1 VAAAADEH
9 QQALGDD
16 GAAMKELEAQQP
28 SYRSLAAPV
37 TNPVDKFALLPAF
50 LKVRGLVKEHIDS
63 FNYFITMGIRK
74 IIEANNRIEA
84 RNDPNIYLKYVL
96 SVLFYSIH
104 SFHSD
109 TTALQQSSIH
119 YRSLFCFMPDSD
131 YPLLL
136 CVLCTYLSVS
146 ARPLLLNSVQVHR
159 RTCWHAIRSSGL
171 HDRKYH
177 AALLPPY

>member
-1 VAAAADEH
+1 MTVAAAADEH

-96 SVLFYSIH
+96 SVLFYSVH

-109 TTALQQSSIH
+109 TTALQQSSI
-119 YRSLFCFMPDSD
+119 
-131 YPLLL
+131 
-136 CVLCTYLSVS
+136 
-146 ARPLLLNSVQVHR
+146 Q
-159 RTCWHAIRSSGL
+159 
-171 HDRKYH
+171 
-177 AALLPPY
+177 LP

>member
-1 VAAAADEH
+1 
-9 QQALGDD
+9 
-16 GAAMKELEAQQP
+16 MKELEAQQP

-96 SVLFYSIH
+96 SVH
-104 SFHSD
+104 S
-109 TTALQQSSIH
+109 TVT
-119 YRSLFCFMPDSD
+119 
-131 YPLLL
+131 LLL
-136 CVLCTYLSVS
+136 CKEETMGRIAQSLGIGSTE
-146 ARPLLLNSVQVHR
+146 
-159 RTCWHAIRSSGL
+159 SS
-171 HDRKYH
+171 
-177 AALLPPY
+177 